1 MGRSVEH
8 VGTSTRQRLDEMNIF
23 KRFKCEICNAKFRQQ
38 EYLMLHKQLHHSDKM
53 YDCKDCNKLFS
64 SMEEMRTHMQR
75 AHSYTGTRDI

>member
-1 MGRSVEH
+1 MGRSAEH
-8 VGTSTRQRLDEMNIF
+8 VGTSTRQRLDEMDIF